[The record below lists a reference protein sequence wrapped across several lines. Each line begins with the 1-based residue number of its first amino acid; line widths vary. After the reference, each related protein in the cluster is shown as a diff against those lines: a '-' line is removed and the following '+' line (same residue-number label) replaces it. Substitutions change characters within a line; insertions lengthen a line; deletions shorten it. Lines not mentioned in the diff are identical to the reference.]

1 MGRKL
6 EFCRTQALHTAM
18 ENFWAKGYDHTSM
31 RDLAA
36 SLGLH
41 LGSVYNALGDKEKVF
56 ESALKLHIEEYS
68 MPAMKRMTEAE
79 DTLAALDQFLQGVI
93 AECGTSNDAPG
104 CFLVNSL
111 LDISGIN
118 ERITDILREYM
129 ERLEKSLATC
139 IEKAQ
144 SKGRIPLQHDATAYA
159 RFMLATMFSL
169 RTMAKL
175 NVPQDHLRDVHACA
189 MKALTTAA

>member
-18 ENFWAKGYDHTSM
+18 ENFWAKGYEHTSM

-56 ESALKLHIEEYS
+56 ESALKLHIEEYV
-68 MPAMKRMTEAE
+68 MPEMTRMTEAE
-79 DTLAALDQFLQGVI
+79 DTLDALDQCMQRVLR
-93 AECGTSNDAPG
+93 ECGTPKESPG
-104 CFLVNSL
+104 CFLINSL
-111 LDISGIN
+111 LDISDIN
-118 ERITDILREYM
+118 ARITDILREYM
-129 ERLEKSLATC
+129 ERLEKSFTLC

-144 SKGRIPLQHDATAYA
+144 AKGRIPETHDATAYA
-159 RFMLATMFSL
+159 RYMLATMFSL
-169 RTMAKL
+169 RTLAKL
-175 NVPQDHLRDVHACA
+175 NVPQDHLRDVYTCA
-189 MKALTTAA
+189 MKSLTTAA

>member
-18 ENFWAKGYDHTSM
+18 ENFWAKGYEHTSM

-56 ESALKLHIEEYS
+56 ESALRLHLDEYV
-68 MPAMKRMTEAE
+68 MPEMKRMVESDDPVGAINHIFE
-79 DTLAALDQFLQGVI
+79 HVI
-93 AECGTSNDAPG
+93 NECGDTSDAPG
-104 CFLVNSL
+104 CFLINSL
-111 LDISGIN
+111 LDINGIN

-129 ERLEKSLATC
+129 AKLEQSYMLC

-144 SKGRIPLQHDATAYA
+144 AKGQVPLQHNASAYA
-159 RFMLATMFSL
+159 HFILSTIFSL

-175 NVPQDHLRDVHACA
+175 NMPQEHLRDVHACA
-189 MKALTTAA
+189 MKALTTAS

>member
-18 ENFWAKGYDHTSM
+18 ENFWAKGYEHTSM

-56 ESALKLHIEEYS
+56 ESALRLHLDEYV
-68 MPAMKRMTEAE
+68 MPEMKRMVES
-79 DTLAALDQFLQGVI
+79 DDPIGALNRIFQMVI
-93 AECGTSNDAPG
+93 EECGAESGAPG
-104 CFLVNSL
+104 CFLINSL
-111 LDISGIN
+111 LDINGIN

-129 ERLEKSLATC
+129 ERLEQSYMTC
-139 IEKAQ
+139 IQKAQ
-144 SKGRIPLQHDATAYA
+144 ALGQVPMQHDAKAYA
-159 RFMLATMFSL
+159 HFILSTIFSL

-175 NVPQDHLRDVHACA
+175 NMPQEHLRDVHACA
-189 MKALTTAA
+189 IKALTTA